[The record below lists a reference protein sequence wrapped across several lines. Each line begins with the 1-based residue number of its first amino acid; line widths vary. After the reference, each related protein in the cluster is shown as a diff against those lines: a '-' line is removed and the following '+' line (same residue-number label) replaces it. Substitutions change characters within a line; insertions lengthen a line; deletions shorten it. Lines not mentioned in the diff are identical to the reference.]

1 MLTDE
6 QIASLDHFLSDFDE
20 VMVQCFVVLMGTI
33 YF

>member
-6 QIASLDHFLSDFDE
+6 QIASLDHFVSDFDE
-20 VMVQCFVVLMGTI
+20 VLVPCFLVFMGLI